1 MLYSLEDYKPQ
12 VHQSCFV
19 ADSAEVIGRVHLAEG
34 SSVWFQAVLRGDNDD
49 IHVGEGSN
57 IQDGVIIH
65 VDPGYPCQVGKGSVV
80 GHRAVLHGCTIGDG
94 CLIGI
99 GATLLNGA
107 VVPDNCLVGA
117 GALVTEGKRLEEG
130 YLYMG
135 VPARKM
141 RALSEQER
149 TLIAKNVAGYQKR
162 AELYRKNLSR
172 EA

>member
-12 VHQSCFV
+12 VHHSCFV

-34 SSVWFQAVLRGDNDD
+34 SSVWFQAVLRGDNDE

-65 VDPGYPCQVGKGSVV
+65 VDPGYPCRVGNASVV
-80 GHRAVLHGCTIGDG
+80 GHRAVLHGCTIGGG

-99 GATLLNGA
+99 GATVLNGA

-130 YLYMG
+130 HLYMG
-135 VPARKM
+135 VPARKIRVLSQHE
-141 RALSEQER
+141 RA
-149 TLIAKNVAGYQKR
+149 LIAKNVIGYRRR
-162 AELYRKNLSR
+162 AELYRTTLSR
-172 EA
+172 EV